1 MAGDLARSAM
11 ISPAEKPI
19 TYKHSHGLDYKVEK
33 TRCKVINWPGRNK
46 ALGQHGDIAI

>member
-19 TYKHSHGLDYKVEK
+19 TYEHSQGLDYKVEK

-46 ALGQHGDIAI
+46 ALGQRGDIAI